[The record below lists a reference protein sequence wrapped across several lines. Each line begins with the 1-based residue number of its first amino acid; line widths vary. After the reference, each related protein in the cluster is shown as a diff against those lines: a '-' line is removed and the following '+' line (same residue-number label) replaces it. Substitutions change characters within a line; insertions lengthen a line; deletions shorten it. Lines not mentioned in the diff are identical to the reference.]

1 MALIALVRA
10 ELHKRGKKGTDAE
23 VWAEL
28 RDGEFKAVMAG
39 YMNFGGNVYDVTDDP
54 VTGRGRTTST
64 AWMVA
69 HWRVARGR
77 LEWTAVARESQ
88 KRKDFWVGKTPLSV
102 VFFSSSFFPHPQ
114 NGYPVHVSTKKEPVP
129 RKKSVV
135 DI

>member
-10 ELHKRGKKGTDAE
+10 ELQKRGKKGTDAE

-69 HWRVARGR
+69 HWRVAR
-77 LEWTAVARESQ
+77 ESQ

-102 VFFSSSFFPHPQ
+102 VFFLVLFFSALQ
-114 NGYPVHVSTKKEPVP
+114 NGYPVHVSTKKEPP
-129 RKKSVV
+129 EKKKSR
-135 DI
+135 